1 MYSAAFI
8 FQPGTYGAEFH
19 RLDGLIDEVARSL
32 DGFLGS
38 ETWVSLDGKTKNA
51 TYYWSDLESLKVF
64 SQHPDHL
71 EAKRNYAKWYDGYH
85 VIISKVERVYGDG
98 NLQHPTTGFSRPE
111 EVGPATQG

>member
-8 FQPGTYGAEFH
+8 FQPGTYDAEFY
-19 RLDGLIDEVARSL
+19 RLDGLIEDVARSL
-32 DGFLGS
+32 PGFLGS
-38 ETWVSLDGKTKNA
+38 ETWVSQDGRVKNA
-51 TYYWSDLESLKVF
+51 TYYWSDMESLRVF

-98 NLQHPTTGFSRPE
+98 NLEHATASFS
-111 EVGPATQG
+111 QSN